1 MKKKITFPDWTSPA
15 AVTIT
20 RDGKDG
26 KRPAWSEYA
35 QAADDLLSL
44 RVTVE
49 IAGGHPALFARY
61 GTAEAAEAARL
72 EEDRRAAWT
81 NALAFAEHLWR
92 GGTHRE
98 FVVMFRPENPN
109 VGREAVCIYR
119 RLHTP
124 TAAAEKAVQ

>member
-1 MKKKITFPDWTSPA
+1 MKKKITFPDWTGPA

-20 RDGKDG
+20 RGGKDG
-26 KRPAWSEYA
+26 KRPVWSEYT
-35 QAADDLLSL
+35 QDPADWLSL

-49 IAGGHPALFARY
+49 IAGGHPQLFARY
-61 GTAEAAEAARL
+61 ETAEAAQAARL
-72 EEDRRAAWT
+72 EEDRRAAWE
-81 NALAFAEHLWR
+81 NAVAFAEQLWR

-119 RLHTP
+119 RLHSP
-124 TAAAEKAVQ
+124 AAEEKAVQ